1 MPKIR
6 CTVAIPTRE
15 LFSGE
20 IDYADVPGGEGN
32 FGVMSGHE
40 MLVCTN
46 RPGILTLWLD
56 PDGKERRRFATFD
69 GYAQVHEDR
78 LTILARM
85 GHELET
91 IDFDDVRAKADEMR
105 EHIAELEKDPQG
117 PNAAALESQRARLEW
132 YEFQLTLEN
141 AS

>member
-15 LFSGE
+15 LFSGDV
-20 IDYADVPGGEGN
+20 DYADIPGSEGN

-40 MLVCTN
+40 MFVCTN

-56 PDGKERRRFATFD
+56 PDGKEKRRYAMFD
-69 GYAQVHEDR
+69 GYAQVFENHV
-78 LTILARM
+78 TVLAHL
-85 GHELET
+85 GQELDS
-91 IDFDDVRAKADEMR
+91 IDYDDTRAKAEEMR
-105 EHIAELEKDPQG
+105 AEIESDVEG
-117 PNAAALESQRARLEW
+117 RSEAVLESYRTKLAW
-132 YEFQLTLEN
+132 YEFQLSLEK